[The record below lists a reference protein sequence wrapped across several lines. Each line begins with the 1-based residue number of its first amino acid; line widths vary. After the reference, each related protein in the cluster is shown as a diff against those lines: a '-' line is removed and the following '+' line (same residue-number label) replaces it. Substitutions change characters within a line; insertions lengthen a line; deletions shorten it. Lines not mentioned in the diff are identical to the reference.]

1 MKHKVGDKV
10 RIRTDL
16 KKYIKYGVCTCTD
29 EMCTLSG
36 KVVTISGVF
45 PKEECYFV
53 EEDKNH
59 FFWTDEMFEDS
70 LKVTKELGK
79 ITFAEYGTIRDYPY
93 WIGLQL
99 GFRMNGSAVMDGGK
113 YTVNISPECKCGK
126 TNREE
131 SITKSV
137 EEVNRI
143 LKDAKVNYVSELVNK
158 PVEVTMENNTFKD
171 FRILTEVL

>member
-10 RIRTDL
+10 KIRTDL
-16 KKYIKYGVCTCTD
+16 KKYFIYGVYTFTD

-70 LKVTKELGK
+70 LKATKELGK
-79 ITFAEYGTIRDYPY
+79 IIFAEYGILKGCPNL
-93 WIGLQL
+93 IGLQL
-99 GFRMNGSAVMDGGK
+99 GFSIGCKKVDDGGK
-113 YTVNISPECKCGK
+113 YTVNVGTECKREGL
-126 TNREE
+126 NREE
-131 SITKSV
+131 TITESIEK
-137 EEVNRI
+137 
-143 LKDAKVNYVSELVNK
+143 
-158 PVEVTMENNTFKD
+158 
-171 FRILTEVL
+171 